1 MSGVPRR
8 AKAVPVSETRAVIQI
23 SRPLHTRLTELK
35 NEQQQRL
42 SRQVS
47 FTEVIEQL
55 LNQAGAA

>member
-1 MSGVPRR
+1 MSGGPRR

-23 SRPLHTRLTELK
+23 SRPLHTRLSQIKE
-35 NEQQQRL
+35 EQQQRL

-55 LNQAGAA
+55 LDRAGAA

>member
-23 SRPLHTRLTELK
+23 SRPLHTRLMELK
-35 NEQQQRL
+35 LEQQQRL